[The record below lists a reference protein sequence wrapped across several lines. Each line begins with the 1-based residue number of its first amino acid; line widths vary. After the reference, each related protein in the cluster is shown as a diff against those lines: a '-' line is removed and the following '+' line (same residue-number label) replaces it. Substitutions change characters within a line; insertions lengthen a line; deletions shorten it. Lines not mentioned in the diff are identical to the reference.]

1 MPTIGVDCDITLQ
14 HPDVN
19 GGHPVGFLLATP
31 KMQDLKSYGP
41 AISIQYETLQDAM
54 GDAQDILHAYITI
67 LIADNLQNPDGS
79 THTESAVTMRTYLLE
94 IISKHTGIT
103 LTTRTGVHGGL
114 KSLSETI
121 NTIVGYQVFPM
132 MDDMIY
138 SEIETL
144 KVHLTTRS
152 SSFAPVNPVV
162 YLDSLW
168 VDESTYAGVRTWNN
182 SYWRSL

>member
-19 GGHPVGFLLATP
+19 GGNPVGFLLAVP
-31 KMQDLKSYGP
+31 KQQDLKSYGP
-41 AISIQYETLQDAM
+41 AISIQYETLQDAL
-54 GDAQDILHAYITI
+54 GTAEDILHAYLTI
-67 LIADNLQNPDGS
+67 LIADNIQNPNGS
-79 THTESAVTMRTYLLE
+79 IHAESAVTMRTFLLD
-94 IISKHTGIT
+94 IISKHTSIT

-121 NTIVGYQVFPM
+121 NTIIGYQVFPM

-138 SEIETL
+138 SEIETI

-152 SSFAPVNPVV
+152 SSFAPVNPAV

-168 VDESTYAGVRTWNN
+168 VDQASYTGVRTWNN